1 MRYDHRE
8 EMKQAREQKGVGSRK
23 YLNQGWKCLRN
34 IKDFKEKLL
43 SVNGMILSLSLSM
56 IFLALKRS
64 LKKKYRFASGRVLL

>member
-1 MRYDHRE
+1 MNKGGWFE
-8 EMKQAREQKGVGSRK
+8 EIFEPRMEMFV
-23 YLNQGWKCLRN
+23 RN

>member
-43 SVNGMILSLSLSM
+43 SVNGMILSLDDFSRSQTKLEKKVSL
-56 IFLALKRS
+56 
-64 LKKKYRFASGRVLL
+64 RFW

>member
-23 YLNQGWKCLRN
+23 YLNRGWKCLRN

-43 SVNGMILSLSLSM
+43 SVNGMILSLSLDDFS
-56 IFLALKRS
+56 RS
-64 LKKKYRFASGRVLL
+64 QTKLEKKVSLRFW

>member
-23 YLNQGWKCLRN
+23 YLNRGWKCLRN

-43 SVNGMILSLSLSM
+43 SVNGMILSLDDFSRSQTKLEKKVSL
-56 IFLALKRS
+56 
-64 LKKKYRFASGRVLL
+64 RFW